1 MLNFYYIDP
10 QFLRGMAEALTSD
23 PEAELTESQDIPRIH
38 FNLLM
43 EHLTDWQ
50 VDGSLMSLQDA
61 AIALMNLYRVAKP
74 PTDEYE
80 IELDESAGPPAEPA
94 DSTVTGPETG
104 EFEREAQIQ
113 KTTAGEFLKNLFG
126 VKSA

>member
-10 QFLRGMAEALTSD
+10 QFLRGMAEALTPGGD
-23 PEAELTESQDIPRIH
+23 TEPAESQDIPRIH

-50 VDGSLMSLQDA
+50 IDGSRESLQDA
-61 AIALMNLYRVAKP
+61 AIALMNLYRVSEP
-74 PTDEYE
+74 PAEEYE
-80 IELDESAGPPAEPA
+80 LELDETEEPPAADYSTITITAEPIENETKPNK
-94 DSTVTGPETG
+94 STS
-104 EFEREAQIQ
+104 EF
-113 KTTAGEFLKNLFG
+113 FKNLIFG